1 MFRLLLALVSV
12 LTVSAC
18 DNTASDTI
26 TQPIDVQYCFTDR
39 GALDYDAD
47 AVLKA
52 CDELLKQGDELSAE
66 DTFEG
71 FYSRGLTKR
80 ELNDL
85 EGSERDLRKALELEP
100 ERDDVVR
107 MLAWTLREK
116 GDLVGALSLYNRAI
130 EMMPDDWQGFLS
142 RCVVLGAGLKRYA
155 EAAADCQNAIS
166 LGGINDDTVFF
177 ASNALNQ
184 IGSYKDAVELIEAHS
199 DKDFT
204 SARVYEEYIVALI
217 GLNEIVK
224 AGHALNAATDEFPAD
239 DRFRRLADE
248 LTEQATIQ

>member
-1 MFRLLLALVSV
+1 MFRLLLVLISV
-12 LTVSAC
+12 LSVSAC

-26 TQPIDVQYCFTDR
+26 SQPIDVQYCFTDR

-47 AVLKA
+47 AVLNA
-52 CDELLKQGDELSAE
+52 CDELLRQGDELSLE

-130 EMMPDDWQGFLS
+130 EMMPGDWQGFLS

-177 ASNALNQ
+177 
-184 IGSYKDAVELIEAHS
+184 
-199 DKDFT
+199 
-204 SARVYEEYIVALI
+204 R
-217 GLNEIVK
+217 
-224 AGHALNAATDEFPAD
+224 
-239 DRFRRLADE
+239 
-248 LTEQATIQ
+248 